1 MREEIRR
8 FPIEGEPVSCE
19 EIKTGHV
26 NRTYL
31 IETSSGV
38 RYILQNVN
46 TYAFPKTYIIM
57 DNVSAIS
64 RYLSE
69 SGEGA
74 PAMISYIDTLDG
86 KRYYDDG
93 RGGAWRAYRFV
104 ENSVCLDKAERPED
118 FYECARAFGNF
129 QNALID
135 FPAEE
140 LGETIED
147 FHNTPVRY
155 GQFRE
160 AIAEDAKGRLREVG
174 EEVAFLLEREDRASQ
189 LQRMRDEGMLP
200 VRVTHNDTKINN
212 VLFDADTRKAVCVI
226 DLDTVM
232 PGLSAYDFGD
242 AIRYG
247 ASTAAE
253 DEKDLEKVE
262 LDLELF
268 RVFTRGYLDACPA
281 LTEREIACLPLG
293 VFTMTLECGMRFL
306 ADYLKGDKYFSIAR
320 PEHNLD
326 RARTQLKLVADYER
340 KWDEMSRIVAEE
352 SARRDPV
359 RSLPTSISAAR
370 P

>member
-8 FPIEGEPVSCE
+8 FPLDGEPTDCM

-26 NRTYL
+26 NSTYL
-31 IETSSGV
+31 IETSSGL
-38 RYILQNVN
+38 RYVLQNVN

-57 DNVSAIS
+57 DNISAIS
-64 RYLSE
+64 RYLSAG
-69 SGEGA
+69 GEGA
-74 PAMISYIDTLDG
+74 PAMISYIDTLEG
-86 KRYYDDG
+86 ERYYDDG
-93 RGGAWRAYRFV
+93 KGGAWRAYRFV

-129 QNALID
+129 QNALIG

-155 GQFRE
+155 GQLRE
-160 AIAEDAKGRLREVG
+160 AIAEDAKGRLREV
-174 EEVAFLLEREDRASQ
+174 EAEVAFLLEREEKASQ
-189 LQRMRDEGMLP
+189 LQRMREEGTLP

-212 VLFDADTRKAVCVI
+212 VLFDADSRKALCVI

-253 DEKDLEKVE
+253 DEKDLEKVA

-268 RVFTRGYLDACPA
+268 RVFTRGFLEACPA

-293 VFTMTLECGMRFL
+293 VYTMTLECGMRFL
-306 ADYLKGDKYFSIAR
+306 TDYLNGDKYFSIAR

-326 RARTQLKLVADYER
+326 RARTQLSLVADCER
-340 KWDEMSRIVAEE
+340 KWNEMTRIVKEE
-352 SARRDPV
+352 SARRG
-359 RSLPTSISAAR
+359 RIKR
-370 P
+370 